1 MIRMLAKNV
10 KKTEIWREIPTYRH
24 IPATRQGFIIFNH
37 GEHGPNEREQVQT
50 DDAVAETN

>member
-1 MIRMLAKNV
+1 MLAKNV